1 MKNLKKILLILMVLM
16 LTNLTVSLGQGID
29 TNKISIPI
37 VPAKEIVKELLIKD
51 KLEKEV
57 SKKDS
62 TIVILENLNKNK
74 DSIITYRTNQVGAYK
89 DIVSFQTE
97 ENRLLLEDIKKKE
110 KKLKW
115 SKFKTTVSQV
125 ALVVSLTFLAF
136 KL

>member
-1 MKNLKKILLILMVLM
+1 MVLM

>member
-1 MKNLKKILLILMVLM
+1 M

-29 TNKISIPI
+29 TNKVSIPI

-62 TIVILENLNKNK
+62 AIAILENLNKNK

-136 KL
+136 RL